1 MERKIKK
8 EQKFDFGMY
17 NQRDIWY
24 DNFMR
29 QKITYGIRIFITA
42 IIFWAAS
49 FPCAAS
55 SSAPSAIH
63 SVAIS
68 PGSTV
73 VTKNSTCTF
82 TASVTGENDYSS
94 EVVWSVSGQTS
105 QSTFID
111 SKGVLNVA
119 ADEGASSL
127 VVKAVSRQDSAYSA
141 TALAAIQTAT
151 YRVNISVNDGNGGTA
166 TEGKTVNAGE
176 SMTIKATPKE
186 GWRFVEWK
194 ENDKSVSNNQEF
206 TLENITG
213 DRNLTAVFEKEPPK
227 TFTVTASVASAGGI
241 ITPTGASPVPVGSW
255 IGYAITPDRGYRV
268 RMVYVDGA
276 AVGAA
281 TSYNFTD
288 VHGDHTISAE
298 FEPDPAQAQTNQNQ
312 AEGTDAKADQ
322 TLNDDPEKKDSDK
335 SDQTAKN
342 DKADTVKPEQD
353 PTEKEDKTPDRDEH
367 DAAAQKAKQEKEAA
381 AKAEREKMEKERME
395 KEKAEADAERA
406 QRVELEKE
414 KIEKEKAEAEKA
426 AAQQKADKQRQGR
439 IIFGVAAAIAVC
451 ALVVF
456 LVVKKRRG

>member
-1 MERKIKK
+1 M
-8 EQKFDFGMY
+8 
-17 NQRDIWY
+17 
-24 DNFMR
+24 
-29 QKITYGIRIFITA
+29 
-42 IIFWAAS
+42 AAEN
-49 FPCAAS
+49 
-55 SSAPSAIH
+55 APAAIH

-73 VTKNSTCTF
+73 VTKNATCTF
-82 TASVTGENDYSS
+82 TATVTGENDYSS

-141 TALAAIQTAT
+141 TALATIQTAT

-227 TFTVTASVASAGGI
+227 TYTVTASVSSSGGI

-298 FEPDPAQAQTNQNQ
+298 FEPDPAQANTNQT
-312 AEGTDAKADQ
+312 GSTDADRDSKTDQTISDDPEQKDRDKADQ
-322 TLNDDPEKKDSDK
+322 TG
-335 SDQTAKN
+335 KN
-342 DKADTVKPEQD
+342 DKADTVKPEN
-353 PTEKEDKTPDRDEH
+353 KDKTSDKDEQ

-414 KIEKEKAEAEKA
+414 KIEKEKAEADLA
-426 AAQQKADKQRQGR
+426 AARQKAEKQRQGR
-439 IIFGVAAAIAVC
+439 IIFGIIAAIAVC
-451 ALVVF
+451 ALIVF
-456 LVVKKRRG
+456 AVVKKRRG

>member
-1 MERKIKK
+1 M
-8 EQKFDFGMY
+8 
-17 NQRDIWY
+17 
-24 DNFMR
+24 
-29 QKITYGIRIFITA
+29 
-42 IIFWAAS
+42 AAEN
-49 FPCAAS
+49 
-55 SSAPSAIH
+55 APAAIH

-73 VTKNSTCTF
+73 VTKNATCTF
-82 TASVTGENDYSS
+82 TATVTGENDYSS

-141 TALAAIQTAT
+141 TALATIQTAT

-176 SMTIKATPKE
+176 SMTIKVTPKE

-227 TFTVTASVASAGGI
+227 TYTVTASVSSSGGI

-288 VHGDHTISAE
+288 VHGDHIISAE
-298 FEPDPAQAQTNQNQ
+298 FEPDPAQAQTNTNQ
-312 AEGTDAKADQ
+312 TGSTDADRDSKTDQ
-322 TLNDDPEKKDSDK
+322 TISDDPEQKDRDK
-335 SDQTAKN
+335 TDQTGKN
-342 DKADTVKPEQD
+342 DKADTVKPEN
-353 PTEKEDKTPDRDEH
+353 KDKTSDKDEQ

-381 AKAEREKMEKERME
+381 AKAEHEKMEKERME

-414 KIEKEKAEAEKA
+414 KIEKEKAEADLA
-426 AAQQKADKQRQGR
+426 AARQKAEKQRQGR
-439 IIFGVAAAIAVC
+439 IIFGIIAAIAVC
-451 ALVVF
+451 ALIVF
-456 LVVKKRRG
+456 AVVKKRRG

>member
-1 MERKIKK
+1 M
-8 EQKFDFGMY
+8 
-17 NQRDIWY
+17 
-24 DNFMR
+24 
-29 QKITYGIRIFITA
+29 
-42 IIFWAAS
+42 AAEN
-49 FPCAAS
+49 
-55 SSAPSAIH
+55 APAAIH

-73 VTKNSTCTF
+73 VTKNATCTF
-82 TASVTGENDYSS
+82 TATVTGENDYSS

-141 TALAAIQTAT
+141 TALATIQTAT

-227 TFTVTASVASAGGI
+227 TYTVTASVSSSGGI

-298 FEPDPAQAQTNQNQ
+298 FEPDPAQAQTNMNQ
-312 AEGTDAKADQ
+312 TGSTDADRDSKTDQ
-322 TLNDDPEKKDSDK
+322 TISDDPEQKDRDK
-335 SDQTAKN
+335 TDQTGKN
-342 DKADTVKPEQD
+342 DKADTVKLENKDKTSDKDEQD
-353 PTEKEDKTPDRDEH
+353 T
-367 DAAAQKAKQEKEAA
+367 AAQKAKQEKEAA

-414 KIEKEKAEAEKA
+414 KIEKEKAEADLA
-426 AAQQKADKQRQGR
+426 AARQKAEKQRQGW
-439 IIFGVAAAIAVC
+439 IIFGVVAAIAVC
-451 ALVVF
+451 ALIVF
-456 LVVKKRRG
+456 AVVKKRRG

>member
-1 MERKIKK
+1 MRRTIKLV
-8 EQKFDFGMY
+8 
-17 NQRDIWY
+17 I
-24 DNFMR
+24 
-29 QKITYGIRIFITA
+29 
-42 IIFWAAS
+42 IIFTAAVMFFCAAG
-49 FPCAAS
+49 FPCAAAAD
-55 SSAPSAIH
+55 APSVIH

-73 VTKNSTCTF
+73 VTKNTSCTF

-119 ADEGASSL
+119 ADEGAASL

-141 TALAAIQTAT
+141 TALAVIQNAT

-176 SMTIKATPKE
+176 SMTVKATPKD

-194 ENDKSVSNNQEF
+194 ENDRTVSSNQEF

-227 TFTVTASVASAGGI
+227 TYTVTASVSSAGGI

-298 FEPDPAQAQTNQNQ
+298 FESDPAQTQTDRNQTAQDQ
-312 AEGTDAKADQ
+312 AGGSDADKSPADQ
-322 TLNDDPEKKDSDK
+322 TVSDDPERADSDK
-335 SDQTAKN
+335 A
-342 DKADTVKPEQD
+342 DKQKGDKDREDTVKPEQN
-353 PTEKEDKTPDRDEH
+353 PSEKTDKTPDKNEQDT
-367 DAAAQKAKQEKEAA
+367 AAQKDKKEKDAA
-381 AKAEREKMEKERME
+381 AKAEREKMERERME
-395 KEKAEADAERA
+395 KEKADAERA
-406 QRVELEKE
+406 ERVEQEKE
-414 KIEKEKAEAEKA
+414 RLKQEKADAEKA
-426 AAQQKADKQRQGR
+426 AAQEKAQKRRQQQVV
-439 IIFGVAAAIAVC
+439 FGVVAVVIAACAIG
-451 ALVVF
+451 VF
-456 LVVKKRRG
+456 LVLRKRRSNIN

>member
-1 MERKIKK
+1 M
-8 EQKFDFGMY
+8 
-17 NQRDIWY
+17 
-24 DNFMR
+24 
-29 QKITYGIRIFITA
+29 
-42 IIFWAAS
+42 AAEN
-49 FPCAAS
+49 
-55 SSAPSAIH
+55 APAAIH

-73 VTKNSTCTF
+73 VTKNATCTF
-82 TASVTGENDYSS
+82 TATVTGENDYSS

-141 TALAAIQTAT
+141 TALATIQTAT

-194 ENDKSVSNNQEF
+194 ENDKSVSNNPEF

-227 TFTVTASVASAGGI
+227 TYTVTASVSSSGGI

-298 FEPDPAQAQTNQNQ
+298 FEPDPAQAQTNTNQ
-312 AEGTDAKADQ
+312 TGSTDADRDSKTNQ
-322 TLNDDPEKKDSDK
+322 TISDDPEQKDRDK
-335 SDQTAKN
+335 TDQTGKN
-342 DKADTVKPEQD
+342 DKADTVKPEN
-353 PTEKEDKTPDRDEH
+353 EDKTSDKDEQ
-367 DAAAQKAKQEKEAA
+367 DDAAQKAKQEKEAA

-406 QRVELEKE
+406 QRVELERE

-426 AAQQKADKQRQGR
+426 AAQQKAEKQRQGW
-439 IIFGVAAAIAVC
+439 IIFGVIAAAAVC
-451 ALVVF
+451 ALIVF
-456 LVVKKRRG
+456 AVVKKRRG

>member
-1 MERKIKK
+1 MRFLIK
-8 EQKFDFGMY
+8 
-17 NQRDIWY
+17 
-24 DNFMR
+24 
-29 QKITYGIRIFITA
+29 IFIVTV
-42 IIFWAAS
+42 ILWGAAGL
-49 FPCAAS
+49 PCAAEE
-55 SSAPSAIH
+55 SAPAAIH
-63 SVAIS
+63 SVAVS

-73 VTKNSTCTF
+73 VTKNATCTF
-82 TASVTGENDYSS
+82 TATVTGENGYSS
-94 EVVWSVSGQTS
+94 EVMWSVSGQTS

-141 TALAAIQTAT
+141 TALATIQTAT

-176 SMTIKATPKE
+176 NMTIKATPKE

-194 ENDKSVSNNQEF
+194 ENDKSISTNQEF
-206 TLENITG
+206 TLENIMG
-213 DRNLTAVFEKEPPK
+213 ERNLTAVFEKELPK
-227 TFTVTASVASAGGI
+227 TYTVTASVSSSGGI
-241 ITPTGASPVPVGSW
+241 ITPTGASPVPAGSW
-255 IGYAITPDRGYRV
+255 IGYAITPDRGCRV

-298 FEPDPAQAQTNQNQ
+298 FEPDPAQAQANTNQT
-312 AEGTDAKADQ
+312 GSTDADRDSKTDQ
-322 TLNDDPEKKDSDK
+322 TISDDPEQKDRDK
-335 SDQTAKN
+335 TDQTGKN
-342 DKADTVKPEQD
+342 DKADTVKPEN
-353 PTEKEDKTPDRDEH
+353 KDKTSDKDEQ
-367 DAAAQKAKQEKEAA
+367 DTAAQKAKQEKEAA

-414 KIEKEKAEAEKA
+414 KIEKEKAEADLA
-426 AAQQKADKQRQGR
+426 AARQKAEKQRQGR
-439 IIFGVAAAIAVC
+439 IIFGIIAAIAVC
-451 ALVVF
+451 ALIVF
-456 LVVKKRRG
+456 AVVKKRRG

>member
-1 MERKIKK
+1 
-8 EQKFDFGMY
+8 
-17 NQRDIWY
+17 
-24 DNFMR
+24 MR
-29 QKITYGIRIFITA
+29 QKIRFLTKIFIMA
-42 IIFWAAS
+42 VILFSAAGFS
-49 FPCAAS
+49 CMAAEN
-55 SSAPSAIH
+55 APAAIH

-73 VTKNSTCTF
+73 VTKNATCTF
-82 TASVTGENDYSS
+82 TATVTGENDYSS

-141 TALAAIQTAT
+141 TALATIQTAT

-227 TFTVTASVASAGGI
+227 TYTVTASVSSSGGI

-288 VHGDHTISAE
+288 VHGDHIISAE
-298 FEPDPAQAQTNQNQ
+298 FEPDPAQAQTNMNQ
-312 AEGTDAKADQ
+312 TGSTDADRDSKTDQ
-322 TLNDDPEKKDSDK
+322 TISDDPEQKDRDK
-335 SDQTAKN
+335 TDQTGKN
-342 DKADTVKPEQD
+342 DKADTVKPEN
-353 PTEKEDKTPDRDEH
+353 KDKTSDKDEQ

-414 KIEKEKAEAEKA
+414 KIEKEKAEADLA
-426 AAQQKADKQRQGR
+426 AARQKAEKQRQGW
-439 IIFGVAAAIAVC
+439 IIFGVVAAIAVC
-451 ALVVF
+451 ALIVF
-456 LVVKKRRG
+456 AVVKKRRG

>member
-1 MERKIKK
+1 M
-8 EQKFDFGMY
+8 
-17 NQRDIWY
+17 
-24 DNFMR
+24 
-29 QKITYGIRIFITA
+29 
-42 IIFWAAS
+42 AAEN
-49 FPCAAS
+49 
-55 SSAPSAIH
+55 APAAIH

-73 VTKNSTCTF
+73 VTKNATCTF
-82 TASVTGENDYSS
+82 TATVTGENDYSS

-141 TALAAIQTAT
+141 TALATIQTAT

-227 TFTVTASVASAGGI
+227 TYTVTASVSSSGGI

-298 FEPDPAQAQTNQNQ
+298 FEPDPAQAQTNMNQ
-312 AEGTDAKADQ
+312 TGSTDADRDSKTDQ
-322 TLNDDPEKKDSDK
+322 TISDDPEQKDRDK
-335 SDQTAKN
+335 TDQTGKN
-342 DKADTVKPEQD
+342 DKADTVKPEN
-353 PTEKEDKTPDRDEH
+353 KDKTSDKDEQ

-414 KIEKEKAEAEKA
+414 KIEKEKAEADLA
-426 AAQQKADKQRQGR
+426 AARQKAEKQRQGW
-439 IIFGVAAAIAVC
+439 IIFGVVAAIAVC
-451 ALVVF
+451 ALIVF
-456 LVVKKRRG
+456 AVVKKRRG

>member
-1 MERKIKK
+1 MAVIL
-8 EQKFDFGMY
+8 FS
-17 NQRDIWY
+17 
-24 DNFMR
+24 
-29 QKITYGIRIFITA
+29 
-42 IIFWAAS
+42 AAG
-49 FPCAAS
+49 FPCMAAEN
-55 SSAPSAIH
+55 APAAIH

-73 VTKNSTCTF
+73 VTKNATCTF
-82 TASVTGENDYSS
+82 TATVTGENDYSS

-141 TALAAIQTAT
+141 TALATIQTAT

-227 TFTVTASVASAGGI
+227 TYTVTASVSSSGGI

-298 FEPDPAQAQTNQNQ
+298 FEPDPAQANTNQT
-312 AEGTDAKADQ
+312 GSTDADRDSKTDQTISDDPEQKDRDKADQ
-322 TLNDDPEKKDSDK
+322 TG
-335 SDQTAKN
+335 KN
-342 DKADTVKPEQD
+342 DKADTVKPEN
-353 PTEKEDKTPDRDEH
+353 KDKTSDKDEQ

-414 KIEKEKAEAEKA
+414 KIEKEKAEADLA
-426 AAQQKADKQRQGR
+426 AARQKAEKQRQGR
-439 IIFGVAAAIAVC
+439 IIFGIIAAIAVC
-451 ALVVF
+451 ALIVF
-456 LVVKKRRG
+456 AVVKKRRG

>member
-1 MERKIKK
+1 M
-8 EQKFDFGMY
+8 
-17 NQRDIWY
+17 
-24 DNFMR
+24 
-29 QKITYGIRIFITA
+29 
-42 IIFWAAS
+42 AAEN
-49 FPCAAS
+49 
-55 SSAPSAIH
+55 APAAIH

-73 VTKNSTCTF
+73 VTKNATCTF
-82 TASVTGENDYSS
+82 TATVTGENDYSS

-141 TALAAIQTAT
+141 TALATIQTAT

-227 TFTVTASVASAGGI
+227 TYTVTASVSSSGGI

-298 FEPDPAQAQTNQNQ
+298 FEPDPAQAQTNTNQ
-312 AEGTDAKADQ
+312 TGSTDADRDSKTDQ
-322 TLNDDPEKKDSDK
+322 TISDDPEQKDRDK
-335 SDQTAKN
+335 TDQTGKN
-342 DKADTVKPEQD
+342 DKADTVKPEN
-353 PTEKEDKTPDRDEH
+353 KDKTSDKDEQ

-381 AKAEREKMEKERME
+381 AKVEREKMEKERME

-414 KIEKEKAEAEKA
+414 KIEKEKAEADLA
-426 AAQQKADKQRQGR
+426 AARQKAEKQRQGR
-439 IIFGVAAAIAVC
+439 IIFGVVAAIAVC
-451 ALVVF
+451 ALIVF
-456 LVVKKRRG
+456 AVVKKRRG

>member
-1 MERKIKK
+1 MGLGL
-8 EQKFDFGMY
+8 F
-17 NQRDIWY
+17 
-24 DNFMR
+24 
-29 QKITYGIRIFITA
+29 IFILTGLLTA
-42 IIFWAAS
+42 AG

-73 VTKNSTCTF
+73 VTKNATFTF
-82 TASVTGENDYSS
+82 TATVTGENDYSS

-141 TALAAIQTAT
+141 TALATIQNAT

-176 SMTIKATPKE
+176 NMTIKATPKE

-213 DRNLTAVFEKEPPK
+213 DRNLMAVFEKEPPK
-227 TFTVTASVASAGGI
+227 TYTVTASVSSAGGI

-255 IGYAITPDRGYRV
+255 IGYAITPDSGYRV

-288 VHGDHTISAE
+288 VHSDHTISAE
-298 FEPDPAQAQTNQNQ
+298 FEPDPARANQNQTQQGAQTNG
-312 AEGTDAKADQ
+312 ADSKTDQ
-322 TLNDDPEKKDSDK
+322 TLHDDPEKKDNDK
-335 SDQTAKN
+335 SDHTGNN
-342 DKADTVKPEQD
+342 DKTDSVKPGQD
-353 PTEKEDKTPDRDEH
+353 SSGKTDKTPGRDER
-367 DAAAQKAKQEKEAA
+367 DDDAQKAKQEKEAA
-381 AKAEREKMEKERME
+381 AREEREQMERERME
-395 KEKAEADAERA
+395 KEKEQADAERA
-406 QRVELEKE
+406 ERVELEKE
-414 KIEKEKAEAEKA
+414 RIEREKAETEKA
-426 AAQQKADKQRQGR
+426 ALQEKARKDRQAK
-439 IIFGVAAAIAVC
+439 IILGIAAFVIAAC
-451 ALVVF
+451 ALGVFWVVR
-456 LVVKKRRG
+456 KRRG

>member
-1 MERKIKK
+1 
-8 EQKFDFGMY
+8 
-17 NQRDIWY
+17 
-24 DNFMR
+24 MR
-29 QKITYGIRIFITA
+29 QKIRFLTKIFIMA
-42 IIFWAAS
+42 VILFSAAG
-49 FPCAAS
+49 FPCMAAEN
-55 SSAPSAIH
+55 APAAIH

-73 VTKNSTCTF
+73 VTKNATCTF
-82 TASVTGENDYSS
+82 TATVTGENDYSS

-141 TALAAIQTAT
+141 TALATIQTAT

-194 ENDKSVSNNQEF
+194 ENDKSVSNNPEF

-227 TFTVTASVASAGGI
+227 TYTVTASVSSSGGI

-298 FEPDPAQAQTNQNQ
+298 FEPDPAQAQTNTNQ
-312 AEGTDAKADQ
+312 TGSTDADRDSKTDQ
-322 TLNDDPEKKDSDK
+322 TISDDPEQKDRDK
-335 SDQTAKN
+335 TDQTGKN
-342 DKADTVKPEQD
+342 DKADTVKPEN
-353 PTEKEDKTPDRDEH
+353 KDKTSDKDEQ

-426 AAQQKADKQRQGR
+426 AAQQKAEKQRQGR
-439 IIFGVAAAIAVC
+439 IIFGIIAAIAVC
-451 ALVVF
+451 ALIVF
-456 LVVKKRRG
+456 AVVKKRRG

>member
-1 MERKIKK
+1 
-8 EQKFDFGMY
+8 MY
-17 NQRDIWY
+17 KLRDIWY
-24 DNFMR
+24 DVSMR
-29 QKITYGIRIFITA
+29 RRMIDSIRIFIAA
-42 IIFWAAS
+42 IILLAAG
-49 FPCAAS
+49 FPCEAS
-55 SSAPSAIH
+55 SSASSAIH

-73 VTKNSTCTF
+73 VTKNSTFTF

-141 TALAAIQTAT
+141 TALATVQNAT

-176 SMTIKATPKE
+176 SMTVKATPKD
-186 GWRFVEWK
+186 GWRFVEWR
-194 ENDKSVSNNQEF
+194 ENDKNISNNQEF

-227 TFTVTASVASAGGI
+227 TYTVAAAVATTGGI
-241 ITPTGASPVPVGSW
+241 ITPTGASPVPAGSW

-268 RMVYVDGA
+268 RMVYVDGEA
-276 AVGAA
+276 IGAA

-288 VHGDHTISAE
+288 VQKDHTISAE

-312 AEGTDAKADQ
+312 TGQ
-322 TLNDDPEKKDSDK
+322 TLVDDPEKSRANKTDQEKENQNKADAEKPKQSTSGETDSETDKKSDK
-335 SDQTAKN
+335 D
-342 DKADTVKPEQD
+342 
-353 PTEKEDKTPDRDEH
+353 
-367 DAAAQKAKQEKEAA
+367 AAQKEKDAA
-381 AKAEREKMEKERME
+381 AKAEREQMEQERME
-395 KEKAEADAERA
+395 QEKADAERE
-406 QRVELEKE
+406 QRIELEKE
-414 KIEKEKAEAEKA
+414 KTAREKAEAEKA
-426 AAQQKADKQRQGR
+426 EAEQKAAKARQQR
-439 IIFGVAAAIAVC
+439 IVFGIVAAVIAAC
-451 ALVVF
+451 ALGVF
-456 LVVKKRRG
+456 LVVKKRRE

>member
-1 MERKIKK
+1 
-8 EQKFDFGMY
+8 
-17 NQRDIWY
+17 
-24 DNFMR
+24 MR
-29 QKITYGIRIFITA
+29 QKIRFLTKIFIMA
-42 IIFWAAS
+42 VILFSAAG
-49 FPCAAS
+49 FPCMAAEN
-55 SSAPSAIH
+55 APAAIH

-73 VTKNSTCTF
+73 VTKNATCTF
-82 TASVTGENDYSS
+82 TATVTGENDYSS

-141 TALAAIQTAT
+141 TALATIQTAT

-194 ENDKSVSNNQEF
+194 ENDKSVSNNPEF

-227 TFTVTASVASAGGI
+227 TYTVTASVSSSGGI

-298 FEPDPAQAQTNQNQ
+298 FEPDPAQAQTNTNQ
-312 AEGTDAKADQ
+312 TGSTDADRDSKTNQ
-322 TLNDDPEKKDSDK
+322 TISDDPEQKDRDK
-335 SDQTAKN
+335 TDQTGKN
-342 DKADTVKPEQD
+342 DKADTVKPEN
-353 PTEKEDKTPDRDEH
+353 EDKTSDKDEQ
-367 DAAAQKAKQEKEAA
+367 DDAAQKAKQEKEAA

-406 QRVELEKE
+406 QRVELERE

-426 AAQQKADKQRQGR
+426 AAQQKAEKQRQGW
-439 IIFGVAAAIAVC
+439 IIFGVIAAAAVC
-451 ALVVF
+451 ALIVF
-456 LVVKKRRG
+456 AVVKKRRG

>member
-1 MERKIKK
+1 
-8 EQKFDFGMY
+8 
-17 NQRDIWY
+17 
-24 DNFMR
+24 MR
-29 QKITYGIRIFITA
+29 QKIRFLTKIFIMA
-42 IIFWAAS
+42 VILFSAAG
-49 FPCAAS
+49 FPCMAAEN
-55 SSAPSAIH
+55 APAAIH

-73 VTKNSTCTF
+73 VTKNATCTF
-82 TASVTGENDYSS
+82 TATVTGENDYSS

-141 TALAAIQTAT
+141 TALATIQTAT

-227 TFTVTASVASAGGI
+227 TYTVTASVSSSGGI

-298 FEPDPAQAQTNQNQ
+298 FEPDPAQAQTNMNQ
-312 AEGTDAKADQ
+312 TGSTDADRDSKTDQ
-322 TLNDDPEKKDSDK
+322 TISDDPEQKDRDK
-335 SDQTAKN
+335 TDQTGKN
-342 DKADTVKPEQD
+342 DKADTVKPEN
-353 PTEKEDKTPDRDEH
+353 KDKTSDKDEQ

-414 KIEKEKAEAEKA
+414 KIEKEKAEADLA
-426 AAQQKADKQRQGR
+426 AARQKAEKQRQGW
-439 IIFGVAAAIAVC
+439 IIFGVVAAIAVC
-451 ALVVF
+451 ALIVF
-456 LVVKKRRG
+456 AVVKKRRG